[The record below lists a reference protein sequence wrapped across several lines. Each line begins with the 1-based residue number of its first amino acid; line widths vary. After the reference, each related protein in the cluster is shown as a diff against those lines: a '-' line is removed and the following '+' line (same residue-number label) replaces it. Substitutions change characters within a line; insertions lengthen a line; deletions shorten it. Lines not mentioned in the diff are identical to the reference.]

1 MDNTNNSS
9 STTAPAE
16 ETSSISLTDNKG
28 ITLSSPFINHPDTVR
43 SIMADVLIATAPS
56 VVWGI
61 YAFGARAA
69 VIIISSILFSVAF
82 EAAYE
87 LLFHRRITISDCSA
101 AVTGL
106 LFSLTLPVSAPLW
119 VVPLGT
125 FFAIVVSKQLFGGL
139 GRNIINPALAARV
152 FLSIIAP
159 ASMRVYPKPHQHL
172 PAFSINV
179 SAKVAKSPLAALAA
193 GELPEESVYS
203 MLVGEVAGAIGG
215 VSALLLAAGFIYML
229 IRRTVSWHIPVTYL
243 ATVAVIALSFPKNES
258 SVLFTEYEIL
268 SGGLVLIA
276 IFMATDVVTTPL
288 TSIGKI
294 IVGAGCGAL
303 TMLLRYYGAYEE
315 GAACAVLIMNL
326 LVYIIDRLTMPS
338 IFGGK
343 KGAHWR
349 E

>member
-1 MDNTNNSS
+1 M
-9 STTAPAE
+9 
-16 ETSSISLTDNKG
+16 
-28 ITLSSPFINHPDTVR
+28 
-43 SIMADVLIATAPS
+43 
-56 VVWGI
+56 
-61 YAFGARAA
+61 ARAA
-69 VIIISSILFSVAF
+69 RDNHLIYFI
-82 EAAYE
+82 
-87 LLFHRRITISDCSA
+87 
-101 AVTGL
+101 
-106 LFSLTLPVSAPLW
+106 
-119 VVPLGT
+119 
-125 FFAIVVSKQLFGGL
+125 FGGL
-139 GRNIINPALAARV
+139 WSSVRVAFSIDASLFQTAQPPSQVSFFTDAARVGAALGSTAWNLFCNRLCQNSCLVVSGRNIINPALAARV

-215 VSALLLAAGFIYML
+215 VSALLLAAGFIYVL
-229 IRRTVSWHIPVTYL
+229 IRRTVSSHIPATYL
-243 ATVAVIALSFPKNES
+243 ATVAVIALSFPKSEAVFFLPS
-258 SVLFTEYEIL
+258 TKFYRE
-268 SGGLVLIA
+268 GLVLIA
-276 IFMATDVVTTPL
+276 IFMATNVVTTPL

-294 IVGAGCGAL
+294 IFGAGCGAL
-303 TMLLRYYGAYEE
+303 TMLLRYYRAYEE

>member
-243 ATVAVIALSFPKNES
+243 ATVAVIALSFPKTKAVFFLPSTKFYRE
-258 SVLFTEYEIL
+258 
-268 SGGLVLIA
+268 GL
-276 IFMATDVVTTPL
+276 
-288 TSIGKI
+288 
-294 IVGAGCGAL
+294 C
-303 TMLLRYYGAYEE
+303 
-315 GAACAVLIMNL
+315 
-326 LVYIIDRLTMPS
+326 
-338 IFGGK
+338 
-343 KGAHWR
+343 
-349 E
+349 

>member
-9 STTAPAE
+9 STTAPVKG
-16 ETSSISLTDNKG
+16 SSSVNLTDKKS

-43 SIMADVLIATAPS
+43 SIMADVLIALAPS

-69 VIIISSILFSVAF
+69 VIIITSVLFSVAF
-82 EAAYE
+82 EAGYE
-87 LLFHRRITISDCSA
+87 LFFHRRFTISDCSA

-125 FFAIVVSKQLFGGL
+125 FFAIVVTKQLFGGL

-152 FLSIIAP
+152 FLSVIAP
-159 ASMRVYPKPHQHL
+159 ASMRAYPKPHQSL

-179 SAKVAKSPLAALAA
+179 DAKMAKSPLAALAA
-193 GELPEESVYS
+193 GELPDESVYS
-203 MLVGEVAGAIGG
+203 MLVGETAGVIGG

-243 ATVAVIALSFPKNES
+243 ATVVVIALSFPKNES

-276 IFMATDVVTTPL
+276 IFMATDGVTSPL

-294 IVGAGCGAL
+294 IFGAGCGAL

-326 LVYIIDRLTMPS
+326 LVYIIDRLTLPS
-338 IFGGK
+338 VFGGK
-343 KGAHWR
+343 KGAH
-349 E
+349 